1 MASIFGHSIVGLTL
15 TKIIDKQNTKWLLL
29 CAILSTILPDI
40 DVIGFNVGIPYSHPF
55 GHRGFTH
62 SILFALLWALLCVF
76 TLGNKN
82 ILLWFLTIFLSTIS
96 HGILDAMT
104 TGGRGVG
111 FFIPIIN
118 DRFFFPF
125 RIIKVSPMGISKF
138 FSEWG
143 MQVIFSEIKYIGIP
157 CILILVFLYLK
168 KKHNEHSKRTRS
180 SR

>member
-1 MASIFGHSIVGLTL
+1 MASIFGHSAVGYTL
-15 TKIIDKQNTKWLLL
+15 TKLMDDKNLKWLLL
-29 CAILSTILPDI
+29 AAIISTILPDF
-40 DVIGFNVGIPYSHPF
+40 DVISFKLGIPYVHPL

-62 SILFALLWALLCVF
+62 SILFALLWALLIMSI
-76 TLGNKN
+76 LGRQNKT
-82 ILLWFLTIFLSTIS
+82 LWFLVIFLSTVS

-111 FFIPIIN
+111 FFIPFNN

-125 RIIKVSPMGISKF
+125 QVIRVSPLGFKKF

-143 MQVIFSEIKYIGIP
+143 MQVIFSEIKYVLLP
-157 CILILVFLYLK
+157 CLLILLFLYLFK
-168 KKHNEHSKRTRS
+168 K

>member
-1 MASIFGHSIVGLTL
+1 MASIFGHSAVGYTL
-15 TKIIDKQNTKWLLL
+15 AKLMDNKNLKWLLL
-29 CAILSTILPDI
+29 AAIISTILPDF
-40 DVIGFNVGIPYSHPF
+40 DVISFKLGIPYIHPL

-62 SILFALLWALLCVF
+62 SILFALLWALLLMS
-76 TLGNKN
+76 TLGRQNKT
-82 ILLWFLTIFLSTIS
+82 LWFLVIFLSTVS

-111 FFIPIIN
+111 FFIPFNN

-125 RIIKVSPMGISKF
+125 QVIRVSPLGFKKF

-143 MQVIFSEIKYIGIP
+143 MQVIFSEIKYVLLP
-157 CILILVFLYLK
+157 CLLILLFLYLFK
-168 KKHNEHSKRTRS
+168 K